1 MKKQILIEVNRT
13 REIMGLK
20 PLLLEQAA
28 LLALFRRLLKNADA
42 IEAFAGVLQK
52 KFGKLPATGIPI
64 TTIGRSRELVP
75 IMLEMMQNTKN
86 VVRQNGQEKISIKW
100 C

>member
-28 LLALFRRLLKNADA
+28 LLALFRRLLK
-42 IEAFAGVLQK
+42 K
-52 KFGKLPATGIPI
+52 
-64 TTIGRSRELVP
+64 R
-75 IMLEMMQNTKN
+75 
-86 VVRQNGQEKISIKW
+86 
-100 C
+100 

>member
-42 IEAFAGVLQK
+42 IEAFGGVLQR

-75 IMLEMMQNTKN
+75 IMFTF
-86 VVRQNGQEKISIKW
+86 
-100 C
+100 

>member
-20 PLLLEQAA
+20 PLLLEQAG
-28 LLALFRRLLKNADA
+28 LLALFRRLLKNASA
-42 IEAFAGVLQK
+42 IESFGGVLQK
-52 KFGKLPATGIPI
+52 KFGKLPAKGIPI

-75 IMLEMMQNTKN
+75 IMLEMMQNTKA
-86 VVRQNGQEKISIKW
+86 VVRQNGQLLKKKL
-100 C
+100 